1 MSAGSLSNEISV
13 TSPGT
18 LTYTVTG
25 LGQGTWYFGIA
36 AYTNTGLQSALSN
49 VGSKTIT

>member
-1 MSAGSLSNEISV
+1 MSNTVNI

-18 LTYTVTG
+18 LTYVVTN
-25 LGQGTWYFGIA
+25 LTAGTWYFAIE
-36 AYTNTGLQSALSN
+36 AYTNTGLQSAKSN